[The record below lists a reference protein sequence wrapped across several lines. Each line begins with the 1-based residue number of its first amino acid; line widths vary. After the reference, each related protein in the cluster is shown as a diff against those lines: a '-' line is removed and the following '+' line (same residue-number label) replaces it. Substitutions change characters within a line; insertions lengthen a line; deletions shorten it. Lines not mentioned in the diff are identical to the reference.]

1 MLYGFIGL
9 LLIGVIGALL
19 IWRKTKQKKYVIIFS
34 VFIFLMLM
42 LQLLPIIL
50 IFLLDD
56 GFPD

>member
-34 VFIFLMLM
+34 VFIFLML
-42 LQLLPIIL
+42 QLLPIIL